1 MQLLEVSAKRRD
13 IIERVG
19 SFRVTGYLHPLPRCE
34 VGVDLAL
41 GGIDLGLNRCQLSGH
56 IDIVFERLLMQGF
69 ELLFEFAQ
77 GLFEFQQI
85 DGSIHTPTLKAR
97 VGDCQRGS
105 ANSGYVIFGKL
116 LITMPTL
123 LAGGCFIPA
132 EGLLLSGSNGLGRTP
147 ACRETRRMAS

>member
-1 MQLLEVSAKRRD
+1 
-13 IIERVG
+13 
-19 SFRVTGYLHPLPRCE
+19 
-34 VGVDLAL
+34 
-41 GGIDLGLNRCQLSGH
+41 
-56 IDIVFERLLMQGF
+56 LLMQGF

-105 ANSGYVIFGKL
+105 PNSGYPICKKL
-116 LITMPTL
+116 LTIMLTL

-132 EGLLLSGSNGLGRTP
+132 EGFLLWVSNGLGITL